1 MATFVEFVSAL
12 HSAKQQSIVWHHQT
26 KVYSEHK
33 ALNNFYDEIL
43 DLVDGLV
50 ESVSG
55 IYGRPQGY
63 DVHDLADWISTD
75 DTLKYFQQ
83 LYTYVQS
90 ERKNLYQESWIQNQI
105 DEIAQLIAE
114 TIYLLTLRG

>member
-1 MATFVEFVSAL
+1 MNNADIKWAHVELS
-12 HSAKQQSIVWHHQT
+12 T
-26 KVYSEHK
+26 KCNAWCPACPRNK
-33 ALNNFYDEIL
+33 NGFGLI
-43 DLVDGLV
+43 DGLV

-63 DVHDLADWISTD
+63 DVHDLADWTSTD

>member
-1 MATFVEFVSAL
+1 MATFVEFISAL

-26 KVYSEHK
+26 LVYSEHK

-43 DLVDGLV
+43 ELIDGLV
-50 ESVSG
+50 ESASG

-63 DVHDLADWISTD
+63 DVHDLADWTSTD
-75 DTLKYFQQ
+75 DTIKYFQS
-83 LYTYVQS
+83 LYTYVQT
-90 ERKNLYQESWIQNQI
+90 ERKNQYQDSWIQNQI

-114 TIYLLTLRG
+114 TIYLLTLNK